1 MAQTKDTNQF
11 KTNPIRRALSY
22 DDVLLL
28 PRHSTV
34 LPGETQLDTQ
44 LTRNVTL
51 KIPLV
56 SAAMDTVTEARTA
69 IAMAQ
74 SGGLGIIHKNL
85 TVEEQA
91 REVGKVKKSES
102 GMVTEPVTVRPDDTL
117 AVVNDMIKQ
126 HAFSGFPVVDGG
138 KLVGI
143 LTRRDFQFE
152 KDLSRRVKEVM
163 TKEVVFVEKGATV
176 EQVVEKFKH
185 SRIEKLPVV
194 DAQKRLVGLFTL
206 KDILK
211 AERFPNA
218 AKDSDKRLL
227 VGAAVGVGADYLE
240 RTHQLLTA
248 DCDVI
253 IIDTAH
259 GHSQRVLDAV
269 KKIKSEFAS
278 YDFSLIG
285 GNVATPDGVM
295 ALAEAGCDGI
305 KVGIGPGSICTTRVV
320 TGVGVPQFTAV
331 YECAR
336 AAEKLG
342 IPIIADGGVKYS
354 GDIVKALAAGASTVM
369 IGSLFAGTE
378 EAPGELI
385 IYQGKSYKHYRGMG
399 SIGAMKQGS
408 KDRYFQSEVES
419 TKLIPEGI
427 EGRIPYRGPMM
438 DTIFQLVGGIRS
450 AMGYLGAATM
460 ADLKQRAE
468 FVEISSSGLRESHVH
483 DVYITREAPNYKLDL

>member
-1 MAQTKDTNQF
+1 MTHTKDNNQF
-11 KTNPIRRALSY
+11 KTGEIKRALSY

-28 PRHSTV
+28 PQHSTV
-34 LPGETQLDTQ
+34 LPGDAQLDTP

-69 IAMAQ
+69 IVMAQ
-74 SGGLGIIHKNL
+74 SGGIGIIHKNL
-85 TVEEQA
+85 SMEEQA
-91 REVGKVKKSES
+91 GEVGKVKKSES
-102 GMVTEPVTVRPDDTL
+102 GMVTEPVTVQPEDTL
-117 AVVNDMIKQ
+117 AAVNQMIKQ

-138 KLVGI
+138 RLVGI

-152 KDLSRRVKEVM
+152 KDLSRKVKEVM
-163 TKEVVFVEKGATV
+163 TKEVVFVEKGSSV
-176 EQVVEKFKH
+176 EQVVDKLKQH
-185 SRIEKLPVV
+185 RIEKLPVV
-194 DAQKRLVGLFTL
+194 DSQKRLVGMFTL

-211 AERFPNA
+211 AEKFPNA

-227 VGAAVGVGADYLE
+227 VGAAVGVGADFLE
-240 RTHQLLTA
+240 RTHKLLTA
-248 DCDVI
+248 HCDVI

-259 GHSQRVLDAV
+259 GHSQRVLDAAV
-269 KKIKSEFAS
+269 KIKSEFKS

-285 GNVATPDGVM
+285 GNVATAEGVQ

-305 KVGIGPGSICTTRVV
+305 KIGIGPGSICTTRVV
-320 TGVGVPQFTAV
+320 TGIGVPQFTAV

-342 IPIIADGGVKYS
+342 IPVIADGGVKYS

-399 SIGAMKQGS
+399 SLGAMKQGS
-408 KDRYFQSEVES
+408 KDRYFQADVES

-427 EGRIPYRGPMM
+427 EGRIPYRGPMF

-460 ADLKQRAE
+460 KDLKQRAE